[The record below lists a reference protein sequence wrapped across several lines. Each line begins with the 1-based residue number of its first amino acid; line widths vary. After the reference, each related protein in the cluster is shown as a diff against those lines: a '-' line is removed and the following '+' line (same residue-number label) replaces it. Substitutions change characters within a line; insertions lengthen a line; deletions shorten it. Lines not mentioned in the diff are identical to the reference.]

1 MKHWPN
7 VPKWRDIHG
16 LSADNFRRRTG
27 IDSPTVISGGFPCQP
42 FSVAGKQKGKTD
54 DRYLWPEMLRVVRE
68 LTPSWV
74 IGENVYPIEY
84 SYAEAEEDAM
94 GGIVVRFTLEDGK
107 EFYADTT
114 N

>member
-1 MKHWPN
+1 
-7 VPKWRDIHG
+7 
-16 LSADNFRRRTG
+16 
-27 IDSPTVISGGFPCQP
+27 
-42 FSVAGKQKGKTD
+42 
-54 DRYLWPEMLRVVRE
+54 MLRVVRE